1 MAGGIRLPLATLDN
15 DYHKRVE
22 AALEKASAI
31 PRSELSEGGSV
42 GWPSRDVL
50 LKGHLFDAGLI
61 NQALE
66 IIEKRGG
73 DFEILSFAVQP
84 NDQKYEFNT
93 RRLSSC
99 TLRIYG
105 VDVLQLDD
113 ITSRLQSLA
122 QVLESAEGSVTVLD
136 AVLSEE

>member
-1 MAGGIRLPLATLDN
+1 MEGALQSTLQQAGCIARIR
-15 DYHKRVE
+15 V
-22 AALEKASAI
+22 
-31 PRSELSEGGSV
+31 GSSGSF
-42 GWPSRDVL
+42 GWPSRQIL
-50 LKGHLFDAGLI
+50 LQGHLFDQSLI

>member
-1 MAGGIRLPLATLDN
+1 M
-15 DYHKRVE
+15 
-22 AALEKASAI
+22 
-31 PRSELSEGGSV
+31 
-42 GWPSRDVL
+42 
-50 LKGHLFDAGLI
+50 
-61 NQALE
+61 
-66 IIEKRGG
+66 
-73 DFEILSFAVQP
+73 QP